1 MSHFLRLVYSCNFH
15 VSKLMWKKEIQKSYF
30 KVESCLKLVENYIN
44 MGTLDVKRDFFEGS
58 IREKVNKD

>member
-1 MSHFLRLVYSCNFH
+1 
-15 VSKLMWKKEIQKSYF
+15 MWKKEIQKSYF

-44 MGTLDVKRDFFEGS
+44 RGTLDVKRDFFEGS